1 MKLEGLS
8 VKVTQPVDVGG
19 FGKVKIAKNKK
30 TGKYFALKL
39 LNKGDIIKS
48 QQVDHVYN
56 ENYVHSQI
64 NHPFIV
70 HFEGLAQDSK
80 YLYLVLELIN
90 GGELF
95 TYLRSVETFPTEQ
108 ARYSLASILDSMLRR
123 WPAVSSISIA
133 RTSSSETSSLRICSS
148 ETTAISN

>member
-1 MKLEGLS
+1 MKKQESDTIKKMKLDDYEIGRTLG
-8 VKVTQPVDVGG
+8 KGIPTFDVGG

-56 ENYVHSQI
+56 ENFVHGQI

-108 ARYSLASILDSMLRR
+108 AKYNHTLI
-123 WPAVSSISIA
+123 
-133 RTSSSETSSLRICSS
+133 
-148 ETTAISN
+148 

>member
-1 MKLEGLS
+1 MKKQEDCIRKMKLEDYEIGRTLG
-8 VKVTQPVDVGG
+8 KGG

-56 ENYVHSQI
+56 ENFVHSQLS
-64 NHPFIV
+64 HPFIV
-70 HFEGLAQDSK
+70 HFEGLAQDTR

-108 ARYSLASILDSMLRR
+108 AKYDFHSPKVLWSHRHKLLRV
-123 WPAVSSISIA
+123 PAQQEHHLP
-133 RTSSSETSSLRICSS
+133 RPQT
-148 ETTAISN
+148 

>member
-1 MKLEGLS
+1 MKKEGSENIKKMKLDDYEIGRTLGKGKPLGNS
-8 VKVTQPVDVGG
+8 GG

-56 ENYVHSQI
+56 ENFVHSQI

-108 ARYSLASILDSMLRR
+108 ARYHQPFIKVLCGYCGLFFR
-123 WPAVSSISIA
+123 ISP
-133 RTSSSETSSLRICSS
+133 
-148 ETTAISN
+148 

>member
-1 MKLEGLS
+1 MKKQEECIRKMKLEDYEIGRTLG
-8 VKVTQPVDVGG
+8 KGG

-56 ENYVHSQI
+56 ENFVHSQI

-108 ARYSLASILDSMLRR
+108 AKYHLLLS
-123 WPAVSSISIA
+123 
-133 RTSSSETSSLRICSS
+133 
-148 ETTAISN
+148 